1 MATPSASSSNGSPP
15 TVAIAESCT
24 GGMLMSRIVETPGC
38 GDWFRGGVVAYHPE
52 VKFGLL
58 AVPEGPVVTRRAALA
73 MAVGVRGL
81 LGADI
86 GLGIT
91 GVAGPEEEEGQPVGT
106 VFVAVSHAAGEQ
118 AARLC
123 LDGDPFQIRSGAT
136 DHAFRQAMYAQKLVK
151 EVASLPPECSHR
163 LAIPE
168 GGFVLESRYP
178 LVEATIAGSRVCFVV
193 EGDHSKQGSFSI
205 VGLNGERVPEVL
217 LSATNSEPTSSGR
230 RNGGHGREFIV
241 PRGSKL
247 SLTWNRVR
255 P

>member
-1 MATPSASSSNGSPP
+1 
-15 TVAIAESCT
+15 
-24 GGMLMSRIVETPGC
+24 MSRIVETPGC

-73 MAVGVRGL
+73 MAVGVRSL

-86 GLGIT
+86 GIGIT

-106 VFVAVSHAAGEQ
+106 VFVGVSHTAREQ

-123 LDGDPFQIRSGAT
+123 LDGDPYQIRRGAT
-136 DHAFRQAMYAQKLVK
+136 EHAFRQAMYAQKLVREK
-151 EVASLPPECSHR
+151 ASLPAERSHR

-168 GGFVLESRYP
+168 GGFVVECRYP
-178 LVEATIAGSRVCFVV
+178 LVEATIAGTRVCFAV
-193 EGDHSKQGSFSI
+193 EGDHSKEASFAI

-217 LSATNSEPTSSGR
+217 LSATNSYPTSSGR
-230 RNGGHGREFIV
+230 RNGGQSREFIV
-241 PRGSKL
+241 PRGAKL
-247 SLTWNRVR
+247 SLTWNRMSH
-255 P
+255 

>member
-1 MATPSASSSNGSPP
+1 MAKGNGSSGGSPAS
-15 TVAIAESCT
+15 VAVAESCT

-38 GDWFRGGVVAYHPE
+38 GDWFRGGIVAYHPE

-73 MAVGVRGL
+73 MAVGVRSL
-81 LGADI
+81 LGAEI

-106 VFVAVSHAAGEQ
+106 VFVGVSHAAGDQ
-118 AARLC
+118 VARLC
-123 LDGDPFQIRSGAT
+123 LEGDPYQIRSGAT
-136 DHAFRQAMYAQKLVK
+136 NHAFRQALYAQKVVG
-151 EVASLPPECSHR
+151 EMANTPAERSHR

-168 GGFVLESRYP
+168 GGFVVECRYP
-178 LVEATIAGSRVCFVV
+178 LVEATIAGTRVCFAV
-193 EGDHSKQGSFSI
+193 EGDHSKRTSFAV

-217 LSATNSEPTSSGR
+217 LSATNSEPSSPGR
-230 RNGGHGREFIV
+230 RNGGDRREFIV

-247 SLTWNRVR
+247 SLTWNRVPR
-255 P
+255 

>member
-1 MATPSASSSNGSPP
+1 
-15 TVAIAESCT
+15 
-24 GGMLMSRIVETPGC
+24 MLMSRIVETPGC

-52 VKFGLL
+52 VKFELL

-73 MAVGVRGL
+73 MAVGVRSL

-106 VFVAVSHAAGEQ
+106 VYVAVSHTAGDQ

-123 LDGDPFQIRSGAT
+123 LDGEPYQIRRGAT
-136 DHAFRQAMYAQKLVK
+136 EHAFRQAMYAQKLVG
-151 EVASLPPECSHR
+151 EAAALPPERSHR
-163 LAIPE
+163 LAVPE
-168 GGFVLESRYP
+168 GGFVVECRYP
-178 LVEATIAGSRVCFVV
+178 LVEATIAGTRVCFVV
-193 EGDHSKQGSFSI
+193 EGDHSKQASFAI

-230 RNGGHGREFIV
+230 RNGGDAREFIV
-241 PRGSKL
+241 PRGAKL
-247 SLTWNRVR
+247 SLTWNRAPR
-255 P
+255 